1 MTIARGYLN
10 NFSTTLTNSISG
22 SATSFDIVSA
32 TGLSTVLSNSDYV
45 MMTIDDGTNIEVI
58 KVTALATLTVTVV
71 RGQEGT
77 SGTAFAAGATVEVRL
92 TEATFDSGF
101 DVVQQVTLAGSETE
115 IKFEGLTAGVYEI
128 DLLHVS
134 VDNGGSPPMFLM
146 QVGTGGTPTYET
158 SSYRYSLLNTADNS
172 GTVSNVNPGSTT
184 YIPLWDAMFDD
195 NALFTT
201 CGTIKTGNLGVSKYK
216 LFDINICQTQTG
228 GGAGIQFRKGGAAW
242 TDSTAITAL
251 KIYPDAGSFRS
262 GGVITLLK
270 RRY

>member
-10 NFSTTLTNSISG
+10 NFSTTLTNNITN
-22 SATSFDIVSA
+22 SATTFDIVSA
-32 TGLSTVLSNSDYV
+32 TGISTLLSTSDYI

-58 KVTALATLTVTVV
+58 KVTGLSTLTLTVV

-77 SGTAFAAGATVEVRL
+77 SGTAFNAGTTIEIRL

-101 DVVQQVTLAGSETE
+101 DVVGQVTLAGSETE

-134 VDNGGSPPMFLM
+134 VTNGGTPPMLLLK
-146 QVGTGGTPTYET
+146 VGTGGTPTYQT

-184 YIPLWDAMFDD
+184 DITLWDAMYED
-195 NALFTT
+195 NASYTT
-201 CGTIKTGNLGVSKYK
+201 CGTIKTSDLGAAKYK
-216 LFDINICQTQTG
+216 LFDIDIRQTKTTA
-228 GGAGIQFRKGGAAW
+228 GAQVHVRKGGAAW
-242 TDSTAITAL
+242 NDTTAVTAL
-251 KIYPDAGSFRS
+251 KIYPDAGTYRA
-262 GGVITLLK
+262 GGVVTLLK
-270 RRY
+270 RRF